1 MKYDEFPQRTVVGGT
16 ETRIESG
23 PIILNP
29 ENRDKNDPDWPG
41 VFFRGDDAAHY
52 AVHLE
57 IALLELG
64 DKDLISTSVLRGL
77 LSDLA
82 SARVG

>member
-29 ENRDKNDPDWPG
+29 ENRDKNDRPG